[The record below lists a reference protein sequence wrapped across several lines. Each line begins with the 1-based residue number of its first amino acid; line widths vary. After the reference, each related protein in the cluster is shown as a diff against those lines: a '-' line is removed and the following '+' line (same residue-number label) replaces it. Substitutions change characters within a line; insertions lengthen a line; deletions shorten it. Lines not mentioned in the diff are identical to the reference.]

1 MIRRLKIL
9 IICLFVV
16 FVASQNVYSSD
27 HASNAFKT
35 RFDNGLTVVIEEN
48 RSAPAVSIQMW
59 VKVGGADE
67 TDEQAG
73 ISHVF
78 EHMLFK
84 GTQKRKTGKIAS
96 EIESVG
102 GDINAYTSFDN
113 TVYHLTVPSRSF
125 LTGLDIIA
133 DAIQNSAFDKDE
145 LAKELEV
152 VLEEIR
158 MNEDNPGRGLYKALL
173 STGYAAHTYK
183 RPVIGTDKTVKGITR
198 RDMLRFFR
206 TWYVPNNMTLVI
218 AGDVD
223 RHKALEEVKR
233 LFKGFKK
240 ANNPH
245 KKRPTEPEQTST
257 KTLIKTQE
265 IKQAHLGLAFHI
277 PNVKAKDTYA
287 IDVLAAILGGGASSR
302 LYKRLKADEALV
314 YDISAYPMSLKDPG
328 MFFITATLDAKNIT
342 EVVKK
347 IIAETQR
354 VSSGGLT
361 HEEIE
366 RAKLNLESEF
376 VYSRETMDGIAG
388 KLGYGET
395 LLNDVAY
402 EKQYVREIREVTGDD
417 VVRVAAKYLA
427 PSKATVGVIIPKA
440 DAEVVTVAGLEAAV
454 KDGALSNAAQVK
466 PVKEDVMEARFY
478 NGITLIVKEV
488 HSNPTVAFYAAFPG
502 GLRYETQST
511 NGIGNFTAE
520 MLMRGT
526 LNRSRAELARE
537 IEGLAGGVHGF
548 SGWNSTGVSGKFLSR
563 HFEKGLEIF
572 ADVLMNP
579 AFKEDE
585 IAKLKTEVNA
595 AIKRQEDY
603 LPGYTFKLLYRELYR
618 THPYGMPVL
627 GSPET
632 VNSFTGE
639 ALKKHHDSVFV
650 PERMILS
657 IVGDI
662 DAQYVIEKVNAAFD
676 ASTVLDRKGFE
687 RNAVPAAT
695 PQLEAPLNG
704 VRLTG
709 ANLLKAQTHIGIG
722 FPGVTVGH
730 EDSYALKVM
739 TEVLAGQ
746 GGRLFVEL
754 RDKRS
759 LAYALNAFSKEAAD
773 PGIFAVYI
781 ATAPN
786 KKDEAV
792 AGIIGQLKALTET
805 GITDEELKRS
815 KGSIIGGYEI
825 GLQEVSSQ
833 AVDMVNN
840 ELFGLGYGFSKEY
853 PKRIEAITAE
863 DVLSTARKYLTLE
876 SYVLSIVG
884 PTEQNNGL
892 TGGQTKEQTNG
903 QHGGK

>member
-1 MIRRLKIL
+1 MTRRLIVL
-9 IICLFVV
+9 VLCLFVV
-16 FVASQNVYSSD
+16 LAAATNGYSSD
-27 HASNAFKT
+27 DGKEAVKT
-35 RFDNGLTVVIEEN
+35 RLDNGLTVVIEEN

-59 VKVGGADE
+59 VRVGGADE
-67 TDEQAG
+67 TDVESG

-84 GTQKRKTGKIAS
+84 GTLKRKTGEIAS

-125 LTGLDIIA
+125 MTGLDIIA

-158 MNEDNPGRGLYKALL
+158 MNEDDPGRGLYKALL
-173 STGYAAHTYK
+173 STGYAAHPYK
-183 RPVIGTDKTVKGITR
+183 RPVIGTAKTVKAITR

-223 RHKALEEVKR
+223 RHKALEEAKR

-240 ANNPH
+240 GNDPH
-245 KKRPTEPEQTST
+245 KKRLIEPEQTG
-257 KTLIKTQE
+257 IKTIIKSQE
-265 IKQAHLGLAFHI
+265 IKQARLGLAFHI
-277 PNVKAKDTYA
+277 PDAKAKDTYA
-287 IDVLAAILGGGASSR
+287 IDVLAAVLGGGASSR

-328 MFFITATLDAKNIT
+328 MFFITATLDAKNMN
-342 EVVKK
+342 EVVKG
-347 IIAETQR
+347 IVEEIQR
-354 VSSGGLT
+354 ISSGGPS
-361 HEEIE
+361 HEELE
-366 RAKLNLESEF
+366 RAKTNLESEF
-376 VYSRETMDGIAG
+376 IYSRETMNGIAG

-395 LLNDVAY
+395 FLSDVAY
-402 EKQYVREIREVTGDD
+402 DKQYVREIRDVTAEDI
-417 VVRVAAKYLA
+417 VRVAARYLA
-427 PSKATVGVIIPKA
+427 PSKATVGVIVPKT
-440 DAEVVTVAGLEAAV
+440 DVETITVGGLEAAV
-454 KDGALSNAAQVK
+454 NEAGASGATQAKAVKDEVTKVRL
-466 PVKEDVMEARFY
+466 D
-478 NGITLIVKEV
+478 NGITLIIKEV
-488 HSNPTVAFYAAFPG
+488 HSNPTIAFYAAFPG
-502 GLRYETQST
+502 GLRYETQTT

-526 LNRSRAELARE
+526 SRRTRDELARE
-537 IEGLAGGVHGF
+537 IESLAGGVHGF
-548 SGWNSTGVSGKFLSR
+548 SGWNSTGASGKFLSR
-563 HFEKGLEIF
+563 HFEKGLDIF

-579 AFKEDE
+579 AFKDDE
-585 IAKLKTEVNA
+585 TAKLKTEVSA

-632 VNSFTGE
+632 VNAFTLE
-639 ALKKHHDSVFV
+639 ALKRHHDSVFV
-650 PERMILS
+650 PDRMILT
-657 IVGDI
+657 IVGDV
-662 DAQYVIEKVNAAFD
+662 DAGYVVEKVKAIFD
-676 ASTVLDRKGFE
+676 GKWTG
-687 RNAVPAAT
+687 RNAVAFVP
-695 PQLEAPLNG
+695 PQPEAPLSG
-704 VRLTG
+704 ARSTG
-709 ANLLKAQTHIGIG
+709 ANLRKAQTHIGIG
-722 FPGVTVGH
+722 FPGVTIGQA
-730 EDSYALKVM
+730 DSYALKVM

-759 LAYALNAFSKEAAD
+759 LAYALNAFSKEAVD

-786 KKDEAV
+786 KKDEAL
-792 AGIIGQLKALTET
+792 AGIFGQLKALTET
-805 GITDEELKRS
+805 GITDEELKRG
-815 KGSIIGGYEI
+815 KGSLIGGYEI
-825 GLQEVSSQ
+825 GLQEVSAQ
-833 AVDMVNN
+833 AIDMTNN

-853 PKRIEAITAE
+853 PKRIEAITKE
-863 DVLSTARKYLTLE
+863 DVLSVARKYLTHE

-884 PTEQNNGL
+884 PTGDGNASK
-892 TGGQTKEQTNG
+892 GQ
-903 QHGGK
+903 

>member
-1 MIRRLKIL
+1 MRPITTGGRLVMIRRLKIL

-16 FVASQNVYSSD
+16 FVAATKGYSSGV
-27 HASNAFKT
+27 STEAFKT
-35 RFDNGLTVVIEEN
+35 RLDNGLTVVIEEN

-59 VKVGGADE
+59 VRVGGADE
-67 TDEQAG
+67 TDDESG

-84 GTQKRKTGKIAS
+84 GTQKRKTGMIAS

-125 LTGLDIIA
+125 MTGLDIIA

-158 MNEDNPGRGLYKALL
+158 MNEDDPGRGLYKALL

-183 RPVIGTDKTVKGITR
+183 RPVIGTEKTVKAVTR
-198 RDMLRFFR
+198 RDMLRFFK

-223 RHKALEEVKR
+223 KLKALEEAKR

-240 ANNPH
+240 ANDPH
-245 KKRPTEPEQTST
+245 KKRPIEPEQTR
-257 KTLIKTQE
+257 IKTIIKSQE
-265 IKQAHLGLAFHI
+265 IKQARMGLAFHI
-277 PNVKAKDTYA
+277 PDVKAKDTYA
-287 IDVLAAILGGGASSR
+287 IDVLAAILGGGRASR

-328 MFFITATLDAKNIT
+328 MFFITAALDAKNIN
-342 EVVKK
+342 EAVKGV
-347 IIAETQR
+347 IAEIQR
-354 VSSGGLT
+354 VSSGGLSQ
-361 HEEIE
+361 EELE
-366 RAKLNLESEF
+366 RARMNLESEF
-376 VYSRETMDGIAG
+376 IYSRETMDGIAG

-395 LLNDVAY
+395 LLNDIAY
-402 EKQYVREIREVTGDD
+402 DKQYVREIRDVTGDD
-417 VVRVAAKYLA
+417 VLRVAARYLA
-427 PSKATVGVIIPKA
+427 PSKATVGVIIPKT
-440 DAEVVTVAGLEAAV
+440 DAEALTVVGLEAAV
-454 KDGALSNAAQVK
+454 NEAALSGATQAKAVK
-466 PVKEDVMEARFY
+466 DEVTKVRLE

-502 GLRYETQST
+502 GLRYETQIT

-526 LNRSRAELARE
+526 SKRTRDEVARE
-537 IEGLAGGVHGF
+537 IESLAGGVHGY

-572 ADVLMNP
+572 SDVLMNP
-579 AFKEDE
+579 AFKDE
-585 IAKLKTEVNA
+585 ETAKLKTEVMA

-632 VNSFTGE
+632 VNPFTYD
-639 ALKKHHDSVFV
+639 ALKRHHDSVFV

-657 IVGDI
+657 IVGDV
-662 DAQYVIEKVNAAFD
+662 DAGYVVEKVKAAFNKNG
-676 ASTVLDRKGFE
+676 SERK
-687 RNAVPAAT
+687 AVALVP
-695 PQLEAPLNG
+695 PQLDARFSG
-704 VRLTG
+704 VRSTG
-709 ANLLKAQTHIGIG
+709 ANLLKAQTHVGIG
-722 FPGVTVGH
+722 FPGVTIGH
-730 EDSYALKVM
+730 ADSYALKVM

-773 PGIFAVYI
+773 PGVFAVYI

-792 AGIIGQLKALTET
+792 AGILGQLKVLTET
-805 GITDEELKRS
+805 GITDEELKRG

-825 GLQEVSSQ
+825 GLQEVSAQ
-833 AVDMVNN
+833 AADMTTN

-853 PKRIEAITAE
+853 PKRIEAITKE
-863 DVLSTARKYLTLE
+863 DVLSAARKYLTLE

-884 PTEQNNGL
+884 PVEENSG
-892 TGGQTKEQTNG
+892 TKRP
-903 QHGGK
+903 

>member
-1 MIRRLKIL
+1 MTRRFKIL
-9 IICLFVV
+9 IFCLFVV
-16 FVASQNVYSSD
+16 LVAASKGYSSD
-27 HASNAFKT
+27 GAGEAVKT
-35 RFDNGLTVVIEEN
+35 RLDNGLTVVIEEN

-59 VKVGGADE
+59 VRVGGADE
-67 TDEQAG
+67 TDAESG

-84 GTQKRKTGKIAS
+84 GTQKRKTGMIAS

-125 LTGLDIIA
+125 MTGLDIIA

-158 MNEDNPGRGLYKALL
+158 MNEDDPGRGLYKALF

-183 RPVIGTDKTVKGITR
+183 RPVIGTSTSVKAVTR
-198 RDMLRFFR
+198 RDMLRFFK

-223 RHKALEEVKR
+223 GHKALEEAKR

-240 ANNPH
+240 ADDPH
-245 KKRPTEPEQTST
+245 KKRPIEPEQTGI
-257 KTLIKTQE
+257 KTIIKTQE
-265 IKQAHLGLAFHI
+265 IKQARLGLAFHI
-277 PNVKAKDTYA
+277 PDVKAKDTYA
-287 IDVLAAILGGGASSR
+287 IDVLATVLGGGRASR
-302 LYKRLKADEALV
+302 LYKRLKADDGIV

-328 MFFITATLDAKNIT
+328 MFFITATLDAKNIN
-342 EVVKK
+342 EALKGIV
-347 IIAETQR
+347 AEIQR
-354 VSSGGLT
+354 VSSGGLS
-361 HEEIE
+361 HEELE
-366 RAKLNLESEF
+366 RARMNLESEF
-376 VYSRETMDGIAG
+376 IYSRETMDGIAG

-402 EKQYVREIREVTGDD
+402 DKRYVREIRDVTADD
-417 VVRVAAKYLA
+417 VVRVAVRYLA

-440 DAEVVTVAGLEAAV
+440 DAQAITVAGLEAAV
-454 KDGALSNAAQVK
+454 KEAASSNSTQAKAVK
-466 PVKEDVMEARFY
+466 DEVTKVRLD

-502 GLRYETQST
+502 GLRYETQTT

-526 LNRSRAELARE
+526 SKRTRDELARE
-537 IEGLAGGVHGF
+537 IESLAGGVHGF

-579 AFKEDE
+579 VFKDIE
-585 IAKLKTEVNA
+585 IAKLKTEVRA

-603 LPGYTFKLLYRELYR
+603 LPGYTFKLLYREMYR

-632 VNSFTGE
+632 VNAFIPD
-639 ALKKHHDSVFV
+639 ALKRHHGSVFV

-657 IVGDI
+657 IVGDV
-662 DAQYVIEKVNAAFD
+662 DAGYVVEKVKAAFNKNG
-676 ASTVLDRKGFE
+676 SE
-687 RNAVPAAT
+687 HNAVALVP
-695 PQLEAPLNG
+695 PQPDAPPSG
-704 VRLTG
+704 ARSTG
-709 ANLLKAQTHIGIG
+709 ANLQKAQTHIGIG
-722 FPGVTVGH
+722 FPGVTIGH
-730 EDSYALKVM
+730 ADSYALKVM

-759 LAYALNAFSKEAAD
+759 LAYALNAFSKEAVD

-792 AGIIGQLKALTET
+792 AGIFGQLKALTET
-805 GITDEELKRS
+805 GITDEELKRG
-815 KGSIIGGYEI
+815 KGSLIGGYEI
-825 GLQEVSSQ
+825 GLQEVSAQ
-833 AVDMVNN
+833 AADMTNN

-853 PKRIEAITAE
+853 PKRIEAITKE
-863 DVLSTARKYLTLE
+863 DVLSVARKYLTLE

-884 PTEQNNGL
+884 PVEENNAPKR
-892 TGGQTKEQTNG
+892 Q
-903 QHGGK
+903 